1 MSFDYYI
8 PAGTIIDCDGVN
20 PDGTYINPVYQE
32 STHYGSY
39 PFPALYGS
47 SGMYADWNK
56 NLNTMVD
63 ISYLKVKNI
72 TLAYSL
78 QKKELEKIHL
88 QKLRFYVTVTNPFVA
103 TQYRGF
109 DPEWAQASLKNDAPS
124 TINAQIGMSLKF

>member
-1 MSFDYYI
+1 MIDVILAVKSIQKNNPMGRYLGFAC
-8 PAGTIIDCDGVN
+8 AGAAV
-20 PDGTYINPVYQE
+20 
-32 STHYGSY
+32 
-39 PFPALYGS
+39 
-47 SGMYADWNK
+47 
-56 NLNTMVD
+56 VD

-88 QKLRFYVTVTNPFVA
+88 QKLRFYITVTNPFVA

-109 DPEWAQASLKNDAPS
+109 DPEWAHASLKNDAPS